1 MDLLILL
8 TRSSKMENRLAA
20 LCVLRNISF
29 HQLNRPRLLGS
40 GMFIIFIN
48 AVNIRN
54 IIAYVGHSL
63 SW

>member
-1 MDLLILL
+1 
-8 TRSSKMENRLAA
+8 MENRLAA

-40 GMFIIFIN
+40 GMFIILIN
-48 AVNIRN
+48 AVHIRN
-54 IIAYVGHSL
+54 ITDYVGHSL